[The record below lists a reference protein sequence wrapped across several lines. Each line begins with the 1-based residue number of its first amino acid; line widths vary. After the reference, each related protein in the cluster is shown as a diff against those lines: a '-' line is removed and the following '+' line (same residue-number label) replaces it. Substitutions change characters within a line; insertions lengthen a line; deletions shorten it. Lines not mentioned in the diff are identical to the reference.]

1 MERGRKMTENSYKTP
16 CGCIHYFVNIIDK
29 QKITLVFLPGLTA
42 DHRLFEKQI
51 EYFEKKQNVL
61 VWDAPSHAL
70 SRPFTNNYSLSDM
83 AEWLDE
89 ILTKEEIY
97 NPIIIGQSMGG
108 YLAQMYME
116 LYPDKIKGFISI
128 DSAPLQKSYMTA
140 MEIWLLERAEPL
152 YKIYPWKALLR
163 AGSRGCA
170 ETEYGQKLMRKMMMS
185 YDADPKEYARLAGF
199 GYRMLAEAI
208 KADLQYRI
216 SCAKRAES
224 ETIPDLFD
232 LLYQSRALRTR
243 RCCFRS
249 LGSSRRRFVGKTD
262 GALRMLSRISRDDR
276 SYRKNDLTRSLTE
289 AGVEPELII
298 PEVRLMHGF
307 GCHAE
312 RDLSVLHKLPGND
325 RFIIHL
331 REKIGLKP
339 VILTPV
345 DHRPQNVGL
354 EGDLVVVC
362 FSHISGA

>member
-1 MERGRKMTENSYKTP
+1 MTENSYKTP

-51 EYFEKKQNVL
+51 EYFEKKQNVF

-83 AEWLDE
+83 AEWLDK

-140 MEIWLLERAEPL
+140 MEIWLLERAELL

-170 ETEYGQKLMRKMMMS
+170 ETSYGQKLMRKMMMS
-185 YDADPKEYARLAGF
+185 YDSDPKKN
-199 GYRMLAEAI
+199 MQ
-208 KADLQYRI
+208 DLPVLVTE
-216 SCAKRAES
+216 C
-224 ETIPDLFD
+224 
-232 LLYQSRALRTR
+232 LLRQLKQI
-243 RCCFRS
+243 CH
-249 LGSSRRRFVGKTD
+249 
-262 GALRMLSRISRDDR
+262 
-276 SYRKNDLTRSLTE
+276 
-289 AGVEPELII
+289 II
-298 PEVRLMHGF
+298 LVVRHY
-307 GCHAE
+307 
-312 RDLSVLHKLPGND
+312 LSVEKRIKQVQPKS
-325 RFIIHL
+325 IIRNGIRGKVYHL
-331 REKIGLKP
+331 NG
-339 VILTPV
+339 
-345 DHRPQNVGL
+345 
-354 EGDLVVVC
+354 
-362 FSHISGA
+362 